1 MEGEQTVG
9 QNQKNAQEPD
19 MNQLRKVRRD
29 KLAELQQN
37 GRDPFQITKFDQTHH
52 SLEVKDLYEA
62 HEAELLKDHQEPNVE
77 GMDEE
82 QAKEALKKDY
92 EERRSIMDANPI
104 HVAIAGR
111 MMFKRVMGKASFCN
125 IQDLQG
131 NIQVYVARDA
141 IGTESYADFK
151 KSDIGD
157 IFGLEGFAF
166 RTRTGEISIHAEKM
180 TLLSKSLQML
190 PEKFH
195 GLTDTDTRYR
205 QRYVDLIMNSDTKD
219 TFIKRSKILSAI
231 RKYLSGKGFMEVET
245 PMLVA
250 NAGGAAARPFETHFN
265 ALNEDLKL
273 RISLELYLK
282 RLIVGGLEKVYEIG
296 RVFRNEGLD
305 TRHNPEFTLME
316 LYQAYTDYHGMMDL
330 TENLY
335 RFVAQEVLGTTH
347 IVYKGIEMDLGKPFE
362 RITMVDAVKKYA
374 GVDWNEVKDLEQARA
389 IAKEHNIE
397 FEERHKK
404 GDILNLFFE
413 EYVEEHLLQPTF
425 VMDHPIEIS
434 PLTKK
439 KPENPEYVERFE
451 FFMNGWEMANA
462 YSELNDPIDQRE
474 RFKAQ
479 EELLAQ
485 GDDEANTTDEDFM
498 NALEIGMP
506 PTGGIGFGIDRMCM
520 LLTGAEAIRD
530 VLLFPTMKSIGADKQ
545 ENKAS
550 KSNEAEKC
558 DQIATKE
565 EKIDFSNVKIE
576 PLFEEEVDFD
586 TFSKSDFRAVK
597 VKECVAVPKSK
608 KLLQFTL
615 DDGTGIDRT
624 ILSGI
629 HAYYEPEEL
638 VGKTLIAITNL
649 PPRKMMGI
657 ESCGMLLS
665 AVNNLKDSEDEELHL
680 VMVDNHIP
688 AGAKLY

>member
-1 MEGEQTVG
+1 
-9 QNQKNAQEPD
+9 
-19 MNQLRKVRRD
+19 MNQLRKVRRE

-37 GRDPFQITKFDQTHH
+37 GRDPFQITKFNQTHH

-62 HEAELLKDHQEPNVE
+62 HEAELLKDHQQPNVE

-82 QAKEALKKDY
+82 QAKEALKNDY
-92 EERRSIMDANPI
+92 EERRSIMDASPI

-141 IGTESYADFK
+141 IGTDAYADFK

-205 QRYVDLIMNSDTKD
+205 QRYVDLIMNADSKD
-219 TFIKRSKILSAI
+219 TFIKRSKILAAI
-231 RKYLSGKGFMEVET
+231 RKYLSGEGFMEVET

-330 TENLY
+330 TENMY
-335 RFVAQEVLGTTH
+335 RFVAQEVLGTTQ
-347 IVYKGIEMDLGKPFE
+347 IVYKGIPMDLGKPFE

-374 GVDWNEVKDLEQARA
+374 GVDWNEVETLEQAREL
-389 IAKEHNIE
+389 AKEHNVE

-413 EYVEEHLLQPTF
+413 EFVEEHLLQPTF
-425 VMDHPIEIS
+425 VMDHPVEIS

-530 VLLFPTMKSIGADKQ
+530 VLLFPTMKSLDGV
-545 ENKAS
+545 NKKNDVNNTAS
-550 KSNEAEKC
+550 EAPEKNVK
-558 DQIATKE
+558 IE
-565 EKIDFSNVKIE
+565 SEKIDFSNVKIE
-576 PLFEEEVDFD
+576 PIFEEMVDFD

-597 VKECVAVPKSK
+597 ILACEAVPKSK
-608 KLLQFTL
+608 KLLKFTL
-615 DDGTGIDRT
+615 DDGERKDRV

-629 HAYYEPEEL
+629 HEYYEPEEL
-638 VGKTLIAITNL
+638 VGKTAIAIVNL

-657 ESCGMLLS
+657 DSEGMLIS
-665 AVNNLKDSEDEELHL
+665 AVHEEDGHEGLNLL
-680 VMVDNHIP
+680 MVDDHIP

>member
-1 MEGEQTVG
+1 MG
-9 QNQKNAQEPD
+9 QNQKNTQEPD
-19 MNQLRKVRRD
+19 MNQLRKVRRE

-37 GRDPFQITKFDQTHH
+37 GRDPFQITKFNQTHH

-62 HEAELLKDHQEPNVE
+62 HEAELLKDHQQPNVE

-82 QAKEALKKDY
+82 QAKEALKNDY
-92 EERRSIMDANPI
+92 EERRSIMDASPI

-141 IGTESYADFK
+141 IGTDAYADFK

-205 QRYVDLIMNSDTKD
+205 QRYVDLIMNADSKD
-219 TFIKRSKILSAI
+219 TFIKRSKILAAI
-231 RKYLSGKGFMEVET
+231 RKYLSGEGFMEVET

-330 TENLY
+330 TENMY
-335 RFVAQEVLGTTH
+335 RFVAQEVLGTTQ
-347 IVYKGIEMDLGKPFE
+347 IVYKGIPMDLGKPFE

-374 GVDWNEVKDLEQARA
+374 GVDWNEVETLEQAREL
-389 IAKEHNIE
+389 AKEHNVE

-413 EYVEEHLLQPTF
+413 EFVEEHLLQPTF
-425 VMDHPIEIS
+425 VMDHPVEIS

-530 VLLFPTMKSIGADKQ
+530 VLLFPTMKSLDADKKA
-545 ENKAS
+545 NKAS
-550 KSNEAEKC
+550 ESKTEENC
-558 DQIATKE
+558 DQIATVE

-615 DDGTGIDRT
+615 DDGTGVDRT

-680 VMVDNHIP
+680 IMVDNHIP

>member
-1 MEGEQTVG
+1 MAENNTQ
-9 QNQKNAQEPD
+9 AQEKVSSQ
-19 MNQLRKVRRD
+19 NVNELIRVRKE
-29 KLAELQQN
+29 KLAALQEA
-37 GRDPFQITKFDQTHH
+37 GKDPFKITKYNQTHH
-52 SLEVKDLYEA
+52 TDEVKNIYND
-62 HEAELLKDHQEPNVE
+62 HEAKLLAGRVRPSTE
-77 GMDEE
+77 GLDEQ
-82 QAKEALKKDY
+82 QAKDVINEDY
-92 EERRSIMDANPI
+92 NERRAIMDASPI
-104 HVAIAGR
+104 EVSIAGR

-125 IQDLQG
+125 IADLKG
-131 NIQVYVARDA
+131 NIQVYVAKDA
-141 IGTESYADFK
+141 VGEETYADFK

-157 IFGLEGFAF
+157 IFGIKGYIF
-166 RTRTGEISIHAEKM
+166 RTKTDEISIHAEEV
-180 TLLSKSLQML
+180 TLLSKSLQVL

-195 GLTDTDTRYR
+195 GITDTDTRYR
-205 QRYVDLIMNSDTKD
+205 QRYVDLIMNPDVKD
-219 TFIKRSKILSAI
+219 TFVKRSKVISTV
-231 RKYLSGKGFMEVET
+231 RRYLDAQGFMEVET

-265 ALNEDLKL
+265 ALDENLKL

-282 RLIVGGLEKVYEIG
+282 RLIVGGMERVYEIG

-335 RFVAQEVLGTTH
+335 RYVAKEVTGSELLTYGEN
-347 IVYKGIEMDLGKPFE
+347 VMDLSKPFE
-362 RITMVDAVKKYA
+362 RITMVDAVKKYS
-374 GVDWNEVKDLEQARA
+374 GVDFNEIHTLEEARA
-389 IAKEHNIE
+389 AAKEKNVA

-413 EYVEEHLLQPTF
+413 EFVEEHLIQPTF

-462 YSELNDPIDQRE
+462 YSELNDPIDQRA
-474 RFKAQ
+474 RFAAQ
-479 EELLAQ
+479 EELFAA
-485 GDDEANTTDEDFM
+485 GDDEANHTDEDFL
-498 NALEIGMP
+498 NALSIGMP
-506 PTGGIGFGIDRMCM
+506 PTGGIGFGIDRMVM
-520 LLTGAEAIRD
+520 MMTNSPAIRD
-530 VLLFPTMKSIGADKQ
+530 VLLFPTMKSLDGV
-545 ENKAS
+545 NKKNDVNNTAS
-550 KSNEAEKC
+550 EAPEKNVK
-558 DQIATKE
+558 TE
-565 EKIDFSNVKIE
+565 SEKIDFSKVKVE
-576 PLFEEEVDFD
+576 PLFEKFVDFD

-615 DDGTGIDRT
+615 DDGTGTDRT

-629 HAYYEPEEL
+629 HSFYEPEEL

-649 PPRKMMGI
+649 PPRAMMGI
-657 ESCGMLLS
+657 DSCGMLLS
-665 AVNNLKDSEDEELHL
+665 AIHEEEGEEKLHL
-680 VMVDNHIP
+680 LMVDNHIP

>member
-1 MEGEQTVG
+1 ME
-9 QNQKNAQEPD
+9 QKPQQGNSSD
-19 MNQLRKVRRD
+19 VIKVRYE
-29 KLAELQQN
+29 KLGALKEA
-37 GRDPFQITKFDQTHH
+37 GRDPFVITTSDRDILTETIKNNFEEYENKDVCVAGRLLSKRGKGKVSFMDLWDRSGKIQIFAKFD
-52 SLEVKDLYEA
+52 DL
-62 HEAELLKDHQEPNVE
+62 
-77 GMDEE
+77 GEE
-82 QAKEALKKDY
+82 EYGFLKKW
-92 EERRSIMDANPI
+92 
-104 HVAIAGR
+104 
-111 MMFKRVMGKASFCN
+111 
-125 IQDLQG
+125 
-131 NIQVYVARDA
+131 
-141 IGTESYADFK
+141 
-151 KSDIGD
+151 DIGD
-157 IFGLEGFAF
+157 IVEIKGFVF
-166 RTRTGEISIHAEKM
+166 KTQMGEISVHAKEVK
-180 TLLSKSLQML
+180 LLSKSLKPL
-190 PEKFH
+190 PEKYH
-195 GLTDTDTRYR
+195 GLTNTDLRYR
-205 QRYVDLIMNSDTKD
+205 QRYVDLIMNPEVKD
-219 TFIKRSKILSAI
+219 TFIKRSKIISTI
-231 RKYLSGKGFMEVET
+231 RKYLDSQGFMEVET
-245 PMLVA
+245 PMLVS
-250 NAGGAAARPFETHFN
+250 NAGGASARPFETHFN
-265 ALNEDLKL
+265 ALDEDLKL

-335 RFVAQEVLGTTH
+335 RHVAQEVLGTTT
-347 IVYKGIEMDLGKPFE
+347 IVYNGIEMDLGKPFE

-374 GVDWNEVKDLEQARA
+374 GVDFNEIHTLEEARA
-389 IAKEHNIE
+389 VAKEKGVE
-397 FEERHKK
+397 YEERHKK

-413 EYVEEHLLQPTF
+413 AFVEEHLIQPTF
-425 VMDHPIEIS
+425 LMDHPIEIS

-462 YSELNDPIDQRE
+462 YSELNDPIDQRA

-485 GDDEANTTDEDFM
+485 GDEEANHTDEDFL

-520 LLTGAEAIRD
+520 LLTNAPAIRD
-530 VLLFPTMKSIGADKQ
+530 VLLFPTMKSLDSDK
-545 ENKAS
+545 KPS
-550 KSNEAEKC
+550 GIPK
-558 DQIATKE
+558 TKDAVVE
-565 EKIDFSNVKIE
+565 EKIDFSKVKVE
-576 PLFEEEVDFD
+576 PLFEEDVDFD

-615 DDGTGIDRT
+615 DDGTGTDRT

-629 HAYYEPEEL
+629 HSFYEPEEL

-649 PPRKMMGI
+649 PPRAMMGI
-657 ESCGMLLS
+657 DSCGMLLS
-665 AVNNLKDSEDEELHL
+665 AIHEEEGEEKLHL
-680 VMVDNHIP
+680 LMVDDHIP